1 MSSKEL
7 PPTAETVIIGAG
19 VVGNSLAYHLAR
31 QGREDIV
38 LLDKG
43 PLPDPGGSTGHAS
56 NFLMPV
62 EHSKEMTH
70 LTRRSIE
77 QYKEMDTFENS
88 GGIEV
93 ARTEERVAELD
104 RRMQSARAW
113 GEEAELLT
121 PEEVEELVPYINTDI
136 IKAGFHS
143 KGAGTCDPLRA
154 GEVMR
159 ARADAIASG
168 EVDPEEIDEG
178 EANVE
183 PDGGAQQA
191 AQETAGGLHV
201 SPNTAVQDL
210 HVENGAIQAVETD
223 RGTVSAD
230 EVVIAAGLWSPKIAE
245 MAGVEIPLTPAV
257 HQLVSV
263 GPISFFEDF
272 EGEISHPVVRDMDTQ
287 MYERPSGNDLEVGS
301 YQHRPILWDVDEILS
316 IDEAPR
322 SPTQPPLTEDAFE
335 QSMADALELMPEVLD
350 DPNAGVRYEI
360 DGLLSQTPDGAPL
373 LGPLQDVEGLWSAA
387 AIWIKE
393 APAIGEMIAQQMTR
407 GWSDIDIHA
416 SSVNR
421 FYEYGTS
428 KKFVKNRAH
437 EGYQKIYGIVH
448 PAEQWQSSRPLRTS
462 AFYSRQDDLDARFFE
477 AAGWERPQWFES
489 NEDLLDRYEDEL
501 EDLRRPA
508 EWDSRWWS
516 PIILAEHLHMRDN
529 VAMIGDMG
537 FGIFDFRGSDVV
549 DYLERMAVGRVDVD
563 PGKTVYTPIL
573 AENGGF
579 VSDLTIARLGP
590 EHYRVIT
597 GGAAAGSDR
606 AWFKRHIPDDADVK
620 LIDRSESLCT
630 LGVWGPDAREVVDSV
645 TEEDMSHEAF
655 APYTAQEITVGEVD
669 AWAMRLSYVGER
681 GWEIYAPMGQG
692 QRLWDVIEEA
702 GEDHDIRPV
711 GMGVYGT
718 TGRMEKGYRLYGHEL
733 ELEYNPAEA
742 GLTFHGV
749 KDADFIGKEAYAEAI
764 DEDNT
769 ATLCTLSVADHAP
782 DGGQRRFML
791 GNEPVLDQDG
801 EVIVD
806 DEGRRSY
813 VTSAGTGPSV
823 GKHLLMSYLPPEHA
837 EEGKQLQVEYMG
849 QQYPVT
855 VEVVGSRP
863 LFDPEN
869 ERIRS

>member
-1 MSSKEL
+1 
-7 PPTAETVIIGAG
+7 
-19 VVGNSLAYHLAR
+19 
-31 QGREDIV
+31 
-38 LLDKG
+38 
-43 PLPDPGGSTGHAS
+43 
-56 NFLMPV
+56 
-62 EHSKEMTH
+62 
-70 LTRRSIE
+70 
-77 QYKEMDTFENS
+77 
-88 GGIEV
+88 
-93 ARTEERVAELD
+93 
-104 RRMQSARAW
+104 
-113 GEEAELLT
+113 
-121 PEEVEELVPYINTDI
+121 
-136 IKAGFHS
+136 
-143 KGAGTCDPLRA
+143 
-154 GEVMR
+154 
-159 ARADAIASG
+159 
-168 EVDPEEIDEG
+168 
-178 EANVE
+178 
-183 PDGGAQQA
+183 
-191 AQETAGGLHV
+191 
-201 SPNTAVQDL
+201 
-210 HVENGAIQAVETD
+210 
-223 RGTVSAD
+223 
-230 EVVIAAGLWSPKIAE
+230 
-245 MAGVEIPLTPAV
+245 
-257 HQLVSV
+257 
-263 GPISFFEDF
+263 
-272 EGEISHPVVRDMDTQ
+272 
-287 MYERPSGNDLEVGS
+287 
-301 YQHRPILWDVDEILS
+301 
-316 IDEAPR
+316 
-322 SPTQPPLTEDAFE
+322 
-335 QSMADALELMPEVLD
+335 MADALELMPEVLD

-407 GWSDIDIHA
+407 GWSEIDIHA
-416 SSVNR
+416 SDVNR

-428 KKFVKNRAH
+428 KNFVKNRSH

-448 PAEQWQSSRPLRTS
+448 PSEQWQSSRPLRTS

-489 NEDLLDRYEDEL
+489 NEDLLDRYEDEI

-516 PIILAEHLHMRDN
+516 PIILGEHLHMRDN

-537 FGIFDFRGSDVV
+537 FGIFDFRGEDVV
-549 DYLERMAVGRVDVD
+549 EYLEKMAVGRIDVDV
-563 PGKTVYTPIL
+563 GKTVYTPIL

-606 AWFKRHIPDDADVK
+606 AWFKRHIPEDTDVK
-620 LIDRSESLCT
+620 LIDQSEALCT
-630 LGVWGPDAREVVDSV
+630 LGVWGPDARKVVDSV

-692 QRLWDVIEEA
+692 QRLWDVIAEA

-718 TGRMEKGYRLYGHEL
+718 TGRMEKGYRLFGHEL

-749 KDADFIGKEAYAEAI
+749 KDKDFIGKEAYAEAI
-764 DEDNT
+764 DEENT
-769 ATLCTLSVADHAP
+769 ATLCTLSVDDHAP
-782 DGGQRRFML
+782 EGGQRRFML
-791 GNEPVLDQDG
+791 GNEPVLDQNG

-823 GKHLLMSYLPPEHA
+823 GKHLLMAYLPPEHA
-837 EEGKQLQVEYMG
+837 EEGEQLQVEYMG

-863 LFDPEN
+863 LFDPKN